1 MMRLVSIERNT
12 GSTVVVN
19 TTNVCSIYE
28 DAGTVLIRM
37 SCGHAIATKFTDV
50 NHAIDYLKR
59 AEYIAEVQ

>member
-19 TTNVCSIYE
+19 TANVCSIYE

-37 SCGHAIATKFTDV
+37 SCGPAIATKFTDV